1 MTWICRGDEFA
12 ATPRPRRGYSD
23 ARSSSFVAR
32 AGRPRARRASE
43 TTAPRAGP
51 SRPTS
56 RSPSTRGSRRPRPSR
71 SPRRASAPSA
81 PAARG
86 RPRARAR
93 LAAGRRASGPAAPAP
108 ASCTCGPSSRRRPFA
123 MTFAAS
129 ACGRRA
135 LEGLGKSSFH
145 SGAALRAQANHVRVE
160 VREEDR
166 RHGGATTRR
175 TAARGSPAPRRRLGF
190 PPDARAPPLASRP
203 RAAPTFRRR
212 RRERAAATRRRRASL
227 PRTIRVAAAA
237 APRLGSARAHA
248 GRAEP
253 LATSSF
259 KVKAESDF
267 FFSGRAR
274 ARRMYARLTKSAAAP
289 SLNFF
294 IIQTP
299 TGLLSRVLLVSRTC
313 RIKSRWRAW
322 ETSRQKVTYP
332 VDGIC

>member
-1 MTWICRGDEFA
+1 MQRRRAGVALLKDWANHRSTLAPRSA
-12 ATPRPRRGYSD
+12 PRPIMSASRSARKID
-23 ARSSSFVAR
+23 AM
-32 AGRPRARRASE
+32 
-43 TTAPRAGP
+43 AGP
-51 SRPTS
+51 QPAAQQLGARLRRVDDWVSRQM
-56 RSPSTRGSRRPRPSR
+56 RGRRRSRRD
-71 SPRRASAPSA
+71 
-81 PAARG
+81 
-86 RPRARAR
+86 
-93 LAAGRRASGPAAPAP
+93 LA
-108 ASCTCGPSSRRRPFA
+108 
-123 MTFAAS
+123 
-129 ACGRRA
+129 
-135 LEGLGKSSFH
+135 
-145 SGAALRAQANHVRVE
+145 
-160 VREEDR
+160 
-166 RHGGATTRR
+166 
-175 TAARGSPAPRRRLGF
+175 
-190 PPDARAPPLASRP
+190 
-203 RAAPTFRRR
+203 RRR
-212 RRERAAATRRRRASL
+212 RFGG
-227 PRTIRVAAAA
+227 VVGN